1 MAFIYPAPQI
11 LQKFYGGVPTL
22 HAGIEQ
28 EKTMDAV
35 YVLGALALWGAL
47 ALLVRGLQ
55 KLEKPPRGRP

>member
-1 MAFIYPAPQI
+1 
-11 LQKFYGGVPTL
+11 
-22 HAGIEQ
+22 
-28 EKTMDAV
+28 MDAV